1 MTTTAA
7 PPEGIQPPDGRLRRT
22 AAWLHTRP
30 GVQVRLLLTGPVGW
44 MVIAYLGSLFIL
56 LLGAFWEKDAFTGQV
71 EPFAWSLDAFEAI
84 FTNEVYRNIAL
95 RTIGI
100 AVAVT
105 LTDALLAFPIAYYM
119 ARVASPRTRGVLIVS
134 ILLPL
139 WAAYLVKVY
148 AWRAILQGNGILE
161 WVLTPF
167 GIDAPGLGQLLNSWV
182 VLSYL
187 WLPYMILPIYAG
199 LERIPESLLEA
210 SADLGARNGTTFRR
224 VILPIVFPALVA
236 GSIFTFSLT
245 LGDYI
250 TPDLVSDAKFIG
262 NVIYDNSSL
271 GNLPLAA
278 AYSLVPIVIMIGYLL
293 VARRL
298 GAFESL

>member
-1 MTTTAA
+1 MSTAA
-7 PPEGIQPPDGRLRRT
+7 NVPRASDLPPTGLRRF
-22 AAWLHTRP
+22 AAWLHAHP
-30 GVQVRLLLTGPVGW
+30 KAQVRLLLAGPVGW
-44 MVIAYLGSLFIL
+44 MLIAYIGSLFVL
-56 LLGAFWEKDAFTGQV
+56 LLGAFWDKDSFTGQV
-71 EPFAWSLDAFEAI
+71 KPFVWSLDAFESI
-84 FTNEVYRNIAL
+84 VTNEVYRTVAL

-100 AVAVT
+100 AAAVT
-105 LTDALLAFPIAYYM
+105 VTDALLAFPIAYYM
-119 ARVASPRTRGVLIVS
+119 ARVASPRTRG
-134 ILLPL
+134 ILVVAILMPL

-148 AWRAILQGNGILE
+148 AWRAILQGGGLLE
-161 WVLTPF
+161 WVLSPF
-167 GIDAPGLGQLLNSWV
+167 NIEAPGLGQLVNSWI

-224 VILPIVFPALVA
+224 VVLPIVVPALVA

-271 GNLPLAA
+271 GDLPLAA
-278 AYSLVPIVIMIGYLL
+278 AFSLVPIVIMIAYLL

>member
-1 MTTTAA
+1 MTA
-7 PPEGIQPPDGRLRRT
+7 PASPAESAEPPAGRPRRL
-22 AAWLHTRP
+22 AAWLHARP
-30 GVQVRLLLTGPVGW
+30 STQARLLLAGPIGW
-44 MVIAYLGSLFIL
+44 MLIAYLGSLFIL
-56 LLGAFWEKDAFTGQV
+56 LLGAFWEKDSFTGQV
-71 EPFAWSLDAFEAI
+71 EPFAWSLDAFESI
-84 FTNEVYRNIAL
+84 FTNEVYRTIAL

-119 ARVASPRTRGVLIVS
+119 ARVASPRMRGVLVVA

-167 GIDAPGLGQLLNSWV
+167 GVEAPGLGQIANSWI

-210 SADLGARNGTTFRR
+210 SADLGGRSGTTFRR
-224 VILPIVFPALVA
+224 VIVPMVFPALVA

-278 AYSLVPIVIMIGYLL
+278 AYSLVPIVIMVAYLL
-293 VARRL
+293 VARRV
-298 GAFESL
+298 GAFKSL